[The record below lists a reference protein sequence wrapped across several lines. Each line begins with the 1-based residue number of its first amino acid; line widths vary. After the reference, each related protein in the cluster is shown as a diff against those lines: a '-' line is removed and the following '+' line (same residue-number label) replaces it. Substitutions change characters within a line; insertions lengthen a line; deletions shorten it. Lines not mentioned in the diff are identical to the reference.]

1 MTYWMDAKPRAQI
14 EKENLFGLTGAKMG
28 KTITENSKFFEN
40 IEYLQQKA
48 NWTSDGMDK
57 HISLNQVVFF
67 CVQVVAQ
74 ELKDQSEGKI
84 PLN

>member
-28 KTITENSKFFEN
+28 KTITENTKFFEN

-48 NWTSDGMDK
+48 DWSDQRMK
-57 HISLNQVVFF
+57 NISLNQVVFF

-74 ELKDQSEGKI
+74 ELRDQNEGKI

>member
-14 EKENLFGLTGAKMG
+14 EKEKLFGLNGVKMG
-28 KTITENSKFFEN
+28 KTITENTKFFEN
-40 IEYLQQKA
+40 IEYLQEKA
-48 NWTSDGMDK
+48 DWSDQRMRN
-57 HISLNQVVFF
+57 ISMNQVVFF

-74 ELKDQSEGKI
+74 ELRDQNEGKI

>member
-48 NWTSDGMDK
+48 DWSDQQMN

>member
-28 KTITENSKFFEN
+28 KTITENTKFFEN
-40 IEYLQQKA
+40 IEYLQEKA
-48 NWTSDGMDK
+48 DWSDQRMRN
-57 HISLNQVVFF
+57 ISMNQVVFF

-74 ELKDQSEGKI
+74 ELRDQNEGKI

>member
-48 NWTSDGMDK
+48 DWSDQRMK

-74 ELKDQSEGKI
+74 ELKDQNEGKI